1 MPKKPII
8 LDFDSTLCAVESL
21 DALASMVLADDPA
34 AQVKVA
40 EIERLTNL
48 GMSGELPLSESLARR
63 LATLTFDRAQVEQLV
78 ESLRHQLTPGLVEDR
93 QWIQDQ
99 AEHLHVVSGGFVD
112 WIAPVLTPLGFRAE
126 HIHANVLCW
135 DGDVC
140 VGFNQDHP
148 LSRNGGKPEIVQQ
161 LGLGPDKGAIAVGD
175 GISDLELKR
184 SGHADR
190 FIAFTAHAQRE
201 VVVEEADM
209 QAANWTALREI
220 LDQTWV
226 S

>member
-21 DALASMVLADDPA
+21 DALASMVLTDDPN
-34 AQVKVA
+34 AQSKVA

-63 LATLTFDRAQVEQLV
+63 LATLTFDRAHVERLI
-78 ESLRHQLTPGLVEDR
+78 ESLGHQLTPGLVEDR
-93 QWIQDQ
+93 EWIKDQ

-126 HIHANVLCW
+126 HIHANVLRW

-140 VGFNQDHP
+140 VGFDQDHP
-148 LSRNGGKPEIVQQ
+148 LAKWREARDRPPTWFGAEQRSNRGGRWHQ
-161 LGLGPDKGAIAVGD
+161 
-175 GISDLELKR
+175 
-184 SGHADR
+184 
-190 FIAFTAHAQRE
+190 
-201 VVVEEADM
+201 
-209 QAANWTALREI
+209 
-220 LDQTWV
+220 
-226 S
+226 

>member
-135 DGDVC
+135 DGGVC
-140 VGFNQDHP
+140 VGFDQDHP

-184 SGHADR
+184 SGHADP

-209 QAANWTALREI
+209 QAANWTALRKI

>member
-34 AQVKVA
+34 AEAKVA

-78 ESLRHQLTPGLVEDR
+78 DSLRDQLTPGLVEDR

-112 WIAPVLTPLGFRAE
+112 WVAPVLTTLGFRAE

-135 DGDVC
+135 DRGVC
-140 VGFNQDHP
+140 VGFDQNNP

-201 VVVEEADM
+201 VVVQEADM
-209 QAANWTALREI
+209 QAPNWTALREI

>member
-21 DALASMVLADDPA
+21 DALASMVLADDPD
-34 AQVKVA
+34 AQAKVA

-63 LATLTFDRAQVEQLV
+63 LATLTFNRAHVERLV
-78 ESLRHQLTPGLVEDR
+78 ESLGHQLTPGLVEDR
-93 QWIQDQ
+93 QWIEDQ

-140 VGFNQDHP
+140 VGFDQDHP

>member
-21 DALASMVLADDPA
+21 DALASMVLADDPD
-34 AQVKVA
+34 AQAKVA

-63 LATLTFDRAQVEQLV
+63 LATLTFDRAHVGRLV
-78 ESLRHQLTPGLVEDR
+78 ESLGHQLTPGLVEDR
-93 QWIQDQ
+93 QWIEDQ

-140 VGFNQDHP
+140 VGFDQDHP

-175 GISDLELKR
+175 GISDLELKH
-184 SGHADR
+184 SGQADR

-201 VVVEEADM
+201 VVVQEADM
-209 QAANWTALREI
+209 EAVDWAALREI
-220 LDQTWV
+220 LDHLWLA
-226 S
+226 

>member
-34 AQVKVA
+34 AEAKVA

-78 ESLRHQLTPGLVEDR
+78 DSLRDQLTPGLVEDR

-112 WIAPVLTPLGFRAE
+112 WVAPVLTTLGFRAE

-135 DGDVC
+135 DRGVC
-140 VGFNQDHP
+140 VGFDQNNP

-184 SGHADR
+184 FGHADR

-201 VVVEEADM
+201 VVVQEADM
-209 QAANWTALREI
+209 QAPNWTALREI

>member
-21 DALASMVLADDPA
+21 DALASIVLTDDPD
-34 AQVKVA
+34 AQAKVA

-63 LATLTFDRAQVEQLV
+63 LATLTFDRAHVGRLV
-78 ESLRHQLTPGLVEDR
+78 ESLGHQLTPGLVEDR
-93 QWIQDQ
+93 QWIEDQ

-140 VGFNQDHP
+140 VGFNLDHP

-184 SGHADR
+184 SGHAYR

>member
-21 DALASMVLADDPA
+21 DALASMVLADDPD
-34 AQVKVA
+34 AQAKVA

-63 LATLTFDRAQVEQLV
+63 LATLTFDRAHVGRLV
-78 ESLRHQLTPGLVEDR
+78 ESLGHQLTPGLVEDR
-93 QWIQDQ
+93 QWIEDQ

-140 VGFNQDHP
+140 VGFNLDHP

>member
-21 DALASMVLADDPA
+21 DALASMVLADDPD
-34 AQVKVA
+34 AQAKVA

-63 LATLTFDRAQVEQLV
+63 LATLTFDRAHVGRLV
-78 ESLRHQLTPGLVEDR
+78 VSLGHQLTPGLVEDR
-93 QWIQDQ
+93 QWIEDQ

-140 VGFNQDHP
+140 VGFDQDHP
-148 LSRNGGKPEIVQQ
+148 LSRNGGKPEVVQQ
-161 LGLGPDKGAIAVGD
+161 LGLGPNKGAIAVGD

-190 FIAFTAHAQRE
+190 FIAFTAHA
-201 VVVEEADM
+201 
-209 QAANWTALREI
+209 
-220 LDQTWV
+220 
-226 S
+226 

>member
-140 VGFNQDHP
+140 VGFDQDHP

-161 LGLGPDKGAIAVGD
+161 LVLGPDKGAIAVGD

>member
-1 MPKKPII
+1 MPKKPVI

-21 DALASMVLADDPA
+21 DTLASMVLADDPNA
-34 AQVKVA
+34 RAKVA

-63 LATLTFDRAQVEQLV
+63 LATLTFERAHIEQLV
-78 ESLRHQLTPGLVEDR
+78 ESLGHQLTPGLVEDR
-93 QWIQDQ
+93 QWIEDQ

-126 HIHANVLCW
+126 HIHANVLRW

-140 VGFNQDHP
+140 VGFDQDHP
-148 LSRNGGKPEIVQQ
+148 LSRNGGKPEIVHQ
-161 LGLGPDKGAIAVGD
+161 LGLGPNKGAIAVGD

-201 VVVEEADM
+201 VVVQEADM
-209 QAANWTALREI
+209 EAANWTALREI
-220 LDQTWV
+220 LNHTLIV
-226 S
+226 

>member
-1 MPKKPII
+1 MPKNPII

-21 DALASMVLADDPA
+21 DTLANMVLVDDPA
-34 AQVKVA
+34 AEAKVA

-63 LATLTFDRAQVEQLV
+63 LAMLTFDRADVGRLV
-78 ESLRHQLTPGLVEDR
+78 QSLRHQLTPGLAEDR
-93 QWIQDQ
+93 QWIEDQ
-99 AEHLHVVSGGFVD
+99 AEYLHVVSGGFVD
-112 WIAPVLTPLGFRAE
+112 WIAPVLAPLGFRPE

-140 VGFNQDHP
+140 IGFDQDHP

-161 LGLGPDKGAIAVGD
+161 LGLGPNMGAIAVGD

-184 SGHADR
+184 SGQADR

-201 VVVEEADM
+201 VVVQEADM
-209 QAANWTALREI
+209 EASDWSSLRNI

>member
-99 AEHLHVVSGGFVD
+99 AEQLHVVSGGFVD

-126 HIHANVLCW
+126 HIHANVLSW

-140 VGFNQDHP
+140 VGFDQDHP

>member
-21 DALASMVLADDPA
+21 DALANMVLADDPD
-34 AQVKVA
+34 AQAKVA

-63 LATLTFDRAQVEQLV
+63 LDALTFDRAHVGRLV
-78 ESLRHQLTPGLVEDR
+78 ESLCRQLTPGLVKDR
-93 QWIQDQ
+93 QWIEDQ

-135 DGDVC
+135 DGDAC
-140 VGFNQDHP
+140 VGFDQDHP
-148 LSRNGGKPEIVQQ
+148 LSQNGGKPDIVHQ
-161 LGLGPDKGAIAVGD
+161 LGLGPNKGGIAVGD

-184 SGHADR
+184 SGHADW
-190 FIAFTAHAQRE
+190 FIAFTAHAQRK
-201 VVVEEADM
+201 VVVQEADM
-209 QAANWTALREI
+209 EAADWTALREI
-220 LDQTWV
+220 LDHLWMA
-226 S
+226 

>member
-63 LATLTFDRAQVEQLV
+63 LATLTFDRAHVGRLV
-78 ESLRHQLTPGLVEDR
+78 ESLGHQLTPGLVEDC
-93 QWIQDQ
+93 QWIEDQ

-140 VGFNQDHP
+140 VCFNKDQP
-148 LSRNGGKPEIVQQ
+148 RSRNGGKPEIVQQ
-161 LGLGPDKGAIAVGD
+161 LGLGPNKGAIAVGD

-201 VVVEEADM
+201 VVVQEADLE
-209 QAANWTALREI
+209 AADWTALREI
-220 LDQTWV
+220 LDH
-226 S
+226 

>member
-21 DALASMVLADDPA
+21 DALASMVLVDDPA
-34 AQVKVA
+34 AEAKVA

-63 LATLTFDRAQVEQLV
+63 LATLTFDRAHVGRLV
-78 ESLRHQLTPGLVEDR
+78 DSLRHQLTPGLVEDR
-93 QWIQDQ
+93 QWVEDQ
-99 AEHLHVVSGGFVD
+99 AEHLYVVSGGFVD
-112 WIAPVLTPLGFRAE
+112 WIAPVLTPLGFRAN

-140 VGFNQDHP
+140 VGFDQNHP
-148 LSRNGGKPEIVQQ
+148 LSRNGGKPEIVHQI
-161 LGLGPDKGAIAVGD
+161 GLGPNKGAIAVGD

-184 SGHADR
+184 TGHVER
-190 FIAFTAHAQRE
+190 FVAYTAHAYRST
-201 VVVEEADM
+201 VVEEADTEASDWTSLRKILG
-209 QAANWTALREI
+209 QA
-220 LDQTWV
+220 
-226 S
+226 

>member
-1 MPKKPII
+1 M
-8 LDFDSTLCAVESL
+8 
-21 DALASMVLADDPA
+21 
-34 AQVKVA
+34 
-40 EIERLTNL
+40 
-48 GMSGELPLSESLARR
+48 
-63 LATLTFDRAQVEQLV
+63 
-78 ESLRHQLTPGLVEDR
+78 VEDR
-93 QWIQDQ
+93 QWIEDQ

-140 VGFNQDHP
+140 IGFDQDHP

-161 LGLGPDKGAIAVGD
+161 LGLGPNKGAIAVGD

-209 QAANWTALREI
+209 QAANWTALKEI

>member
-21 DALASMVLADDPA
+21 DALASMVLVDDPA
-34 AQVKVA
+34 AEAKLA
-40 EIERLTNL
+40 EIEQLTNL

-63 LATLTFDRAQVEQLV
+63 LATLTFDRGHVGRLV
-78 ESLRHQLTPGLVEDR
+78 DSLRHQLTPGLSEDR
-93 QWIQDQ
+93 QWIEDH

-112 WIAPVLTPLGFRAE
+112 WIAPVLTPLGFRLD

-140 VGFNQDHP
+140 VGFDENHP
-148 LSRNGGKPEIVQQ
+148 LSRNGGKSEIVQQ
-161 LGLGPDKGAIAVGD
+161 IGLGPNKGAIAVGD

-184 SGHADR
+184 SGHAHQ

-201 VVVEEADM
+201 VVVQEADM
-209 QAANWTALREI
+209 EASGWTALREI
-220 LDQTWV
+220 LDQAWLA
-226 S
+226 

>member
-1 MPKKPII
+1 MYKRQ
-8 LDFDSTLCAVESL
+8 
-21 DALASMVLADDPA
+21 DDPD
-34 AQVKVA
+34 AQAKVA

-63 LATLTFDRAQVEQLV
+63 LATLTFDRAHVGRLV
-78 ESLRHQLTPGLVEDR
+78 ESLRQQLTPGLAEDH
-93 QWIQDQ
+93 QWIEDQ

-112 WIAPVLTPLGFRAE
+112 WIAPVLTPLGFRAA

-135 DGDVC
+135 DGDLC
-140 VGFNQDHP
+140 VGFDQDHP

-161 LGLGPDKGAIAVGD
+161 LGLGPNKGAIAVGD

-201 VVVEEADM
+201 VVVREADM
-209 QAANWTALREI
+209 EAADWIALREI
-220 LDQTWV
+220 LDHTLIA
-226 S
+226 

>member
-63 LATLTFDRAQVEQLV
+63 LATLTFDRTQVEQLV

-140 VGFNQDHP
+140 VGFDQDHP

>member
-21 DALASMVLADDPA
+21 DALASMVLTDDPD
-34 AQVKVA
+34 AQAKVA

-63 LATLTFDRAQVEQLV
+63 LATLTFERAHIERLV
-78 ESLRHQLTPGLVEDR
+78 ESLGHQLTPGLVEDR
-93 QWIQDQ
+93 QWIEDQ

-135 DGDVC
+135 DGAVC
-140 VGFNQDHP
+140 IGFDQDHP
-148 LSRNGGKPEIVQQ
+148 LSRNGGKPEVVQQ
-161 LGLGPDKGAIAVGD
+161 LGLGPNKGAIAVGD

-201 VVVEEADM
+201 VVVQEADM
-209 QAANWTALREI
+209 EAVDWTALREI
-220 LDQTWV
+220 LDHLWMA
-226 S
+226 

>member
-21 DALASMVLADDPA
+21 DALASMVLADDPN
-34 AQVKVA
+34 AQAKVA

-63 LATLTFDRAQVEQLV
+63 LATLTFDRAHVGRLV
-78 ESLRHQLTPGLVEDR
+78 ESLRHQMTPGLVEDR
-93 QWIQDQ
+93 LWIQDQ

-140 VGFNQDHP
+140 VGFDQDHP
-148 LSRNGGKPEIVQQ
+148 LSRNGGKPEVVQQ
-161 LGLGPDKGAIAVGD
+161 LGLGPNKGAIVVGD

-201 VVVEEADM
+201 VVVQEADM
-209 QAANWTALREI
+209 EAVDWTALREI
-220 LDQTWV
+220 LDHLWMA
-226 S
+226 